1 MPRVRRRIPLL
12 RLAWRNTRRQVRRT
26 LLTVTAV
33 MVAVAALTYGPAHVV
48 GIMGDFLDTYARIES
63 GHVQIRRDGYSARE
77 RFMPVYFNLPRVEEL
92 VAAVRAHA
100 GVEQVLPRIKA
111 PVLVDGAGSNRGG
124 LLLGLDLEREEGYL
138 DPAAMVSEGRLPQSG
153 SAEILVG
160 RRFAEKLRVSVGDTV
175 VLLGQTAYR
184 SLGGLSVV
192 VTGIA
197 VSGMAQL
204 DNTILIAP
212 LDQAQELVDLLGG
225 STEILVFMEDP
236 EAAPAL
242 ARDLQAELDPMVP
255 GGVEVRSWREQG
267 MLASM
272 MQVAEVAF
280 GIMLFIMLLMA
291 ALIIVNTML
300 MSVMERTQEFGMQ
313 AALGMRRSDIVAL
326 VLTEG
331 LVIGIMGAIAG
342 GALGTGFALWL
353 ERTGIDV
360 STAMEAIDIP
370 FQGIF
375 YPDWQLRFVIAAAAI
390 GMVAAVIAALYPA
403 WRAARLTPA
412 EALRA

>member
-1 MPRVRRRIPLL
+1 
-12 RLAWRNTRRQVRRT
+12 
-26 LLTVTAV
+26 
-33 MVAVAALTYGPAHVV
+33 
-48 GIMGDFLDTYARIES
+48 
-63 GHVQIRRDGYSARE
+63 
-77 RFMPVYFNLPRVEEL
+77 
-92 VAAVRAHA
+92 
-100 GVEQVLPRIKA
+100 
-111 PVLVDGAGSNRGG
+111 
-124 LLLGLDLEREEGYL
+124 
-138 DPAAMVSEGRLPQSG
+138 
-153 SAEILVG
+153 
-160 RRFAEKLRVSVGDTV
+160 
-175 VLLGQTAYR
+175 
-184 SLGGLSVV
+184 
-192 VTGIA
+192 
-197 VSGMAQL
+197 
-204 DNTILIAP
+204 
-212 LDQAQELVDLLGG
+212 
-225 STEILVFMEDP
+225 
-236 EAAPAL
+236 
-242 ARDLQAELDPMVP
+242 
-255 GGVEVRSWREQG
+255 

>member
-1 MPRVRRRIPLL
+1 MPRPRRRIPLL
-12 RLAWRNTRRQVRRT
+12 RMAWRNTRRHARRT
-26 LLTVTAV
+26 ILTVTAV
-33 MVAVAALTYGPAHVV
+33 TVAVAALTYGPAHIT
-48 GIMGDFLDTYARIES
+48 GIMEDFFDTYARTES
-63 GHVQIRRDGYSARE
+63 GHVRIRRDGYTDRE
-77 RFMPVYFNLPRVEEL
+77 RFMPVYLNLRRVEQL
-92 VAAVRAHA
+92 TAAVRAHA

-111 PVLVDGAGSNRGG
+111 AVLVDGAGSNRGG
-124 LLLGLDLEREEGYL
+124 LLLGLDLEREAGYL
-138 DPAAMVSEGRLPQSG
+138 DPAAMVSEGRLPEAGSG
-153 SAEILVG
+153 EILVG

-192 VTGIA
+192 VTGLA
-197 VSGMAQL
+197 ASGMAQF
-204 DNTILIAP
+204 DNMILIAP

-242 ARDLQAELDPMVP
+242 ARVLQQELDPLVP
-255 GGVEVRSWREQG
+255 GGVEVTSWKEQG
-267 MLASM
+267 MLVEM
-272 MQVAEVAF
+272 MQMAEAAF
-280 GIMLFIMLLMA
+280 GIMLLIMLLMA
-291 ALIIVNTML
+291 SLIIVNTML

-313 AALGMRRSDIVAL
+313 AALGMRRGDIVAL

-353 ERTGIDV
+353 ERAGIDV
-360 STAMEAIDIP
+360 SAAMEAIDIP
-370 FQGIF
+370 FQGVF

-412 EALRA
+412 EALRG